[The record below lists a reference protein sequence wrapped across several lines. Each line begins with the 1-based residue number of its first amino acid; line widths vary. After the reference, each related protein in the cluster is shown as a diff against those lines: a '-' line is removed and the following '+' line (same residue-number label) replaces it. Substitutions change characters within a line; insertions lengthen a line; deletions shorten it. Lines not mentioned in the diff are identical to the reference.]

1 MPRFQNFD
9 FQDTPC
15 STIIQTDNSFNS
27 IINSIFDQINN
38 KKLDQIV
45 SKLLTLISRAVLFSF
60 AHVEHFRT
68 SLEDIID
75 NNYKPLILE

>member
-1 MPRFQNFD
+1 M
-9 FQDTPC
+9 
-15 STIIQTDNSFNS
+15 IK
-27 IINSIFDQINN
+27 INN

-45 SKLLTLISRAVLFSF
+45 SKLLTLISRAVLFCF

-75 NNYKPLILE
+75 NNYKSFILEQVDVYLKKPIKIDELNQISQSVNSKAHS